1 MPSSAMHTTTAGGI
15 TVTSVVNT
23 PTDPTGSKFTV
34 TFSKSDPSAPRLVGA
49 PVALCLRG
57 CV

>member
-1 MPSSAMHTTTAGGI
+1 MHTTTAGSI

-34 TFSKSDPSAPRLVGA
+34 TFSKADPSAPRLVGA